1 LVPDA
6 TMRDV
11 YEWEYRLLRALVEDQ
26 SPAASP
32 PPVVP
37 APSPP
42 PATPSTAPP
51 KKAAPTPAV
60 PP

>member
-1 LVPDA
+1 
-6 TMRDV
+6 MRDV

-37 APSPP
+37 
-42 PATPSTAPP
+42 
-51 KKAAPTPAV
+51 
-60 PP
+60 

>member
-32 PPVVP
+32 PP
-37 APSPP
+37 
-42 PATPSTAPP
+42 
-51 KKAAPTPAV
+51 AAPAAQ
-60 PP
+60 PPGASPSRP